1 LLCILT
7 LFLSS
12 RRYADT
18 GVLSL
23 VPLKRLALST
33 RVVSSEPHPQPLRAE
48 PLPAQAEEGLL
59 VASVVEESGVPPL
72 PATTAAV
79 EEEWTAMEAVAAQA
93 SLEQPVG
100 AGSGGADVLM
110 VPSDEDSAPPPP
122 SEEHDVVMTS
132 VPEPS
137 PVAKVPDFSS
147 VTEVPEPSP
156 VV

>member
-1 LLCILT
+1 
-7 LFLSS
+7 
-12 RRYADT
+12 
-18 GVLSL
+18 
-23 VPLKRLALST
+23 
-33 RVVSSEPHPQPLRAE
+33 
-48 PLPAQAEEGLL
+48 
-59 VASVVEESGVPPL
+59 VASVVEDSGMPSP

-79 EEEWTAMEAVAAQA
+79 EEEWTPMETVAAQA

-110 VPSDEDSAPPPP
+110 VPSDEDSVPPPP

-137 PVAKVPDFSS
+137 PVAKVLDFSP